1 MNIFGYTIVKTQ
13 TLKTQEY
20 HVGCDFYRICCFLG
34 TARTRIIQLL
44 ALAHAD
50 NHLDGRRIRDT
61 VVIEYN
67 DLLAMQRDLQCI
79 YRSIPKEIRDER
91 EKDRHVC

>member
-20 HVGCDFYRICCFLG
+20 DIGCNFYRICCFLG
-34 TARTRIIQLL
+34 PARTRINRLL

-50 NHLDGRRIRDT
+50 NHLDGRRVRDT

-67 DLLAMQRDLQCI
+67 DLLAMQRDLRCI
-79 YRSIPKEIRDER
+79 YKSIPKEIRDER
-91 EKDRHVC
+91 EKDRVV